1 MPIHRDRG
9 SRGHRRA
16 HMEQPTDNLVVAMAK
31 TEQNLE
37 IRLETKLQLAVEL
50 RTARGMA
57 FHTSVALGQIR
68 SVQ

>member
-1 MPIHRDRG
+1 
-9 SRGHRRA
+9 
-16 HMEQPTDNLVVAMAK
+16 MEQPTDNLVVAMAK